1 MTPTEPTAYE
11 PAPIPAT
18 TPGDGDRIAGLD
30 WVLDLTDAHV
40 LAITRDTEPAAMA
53 AAWALGFAGAT
64 RLEVWWV
71 LRDERLRR
79 AYGSIIRAL
88 TKVRAAVDPSWT
100 DLVAEMAPADRAALA
115 EAAER
120 VMASTPTRVP
130 DEEEALHAACQRHPD
145 AAMSPD
151 RRWVAVP
158 HGALAELAA
167 RARSLSP
174 ADATALLD
182 RARGPFA
189 VRMDEAA
196 RVSGDAATAFHARR
210 AGRDPR
216 VA

>member
-1 MTPTEPTAYE
+1 MTPTEPTPHE
-11 PAPIPAT
+11 QAPIPAT
-18 TPGDGDRIAGLD
+18 TPAEEGRVADLD
-30 WVLDLTDAHV
+30 WVLDLTHAHV
-40 LAITRDTEPAAMA
+40 QAITRDTEPAAMA

-64 RLEVWWV
+64 RLQVWWV
-71 LRDERLRR
+71 LRDERLCR

-88 TKVRAAVDPSWT
+88 TKVRVADAPSWT
-100 DLVAEMAPADRAALA
+100 DVVADLSPAERAAIA

-120 VMASTPTRVP
+120 VMAGTPTRVP
-130 DEEEALHAACQRHPD
+130 DAEVGLHAVCQRHPH
-145 AAMSPD
+145 ATMSPD

-158 HGALAELAA
+158 HGALAELVA

-174 ADATALLD
+174 ADMTALLD

-196 RVSGDAATAFHARR
+196 RVSGDAVATFHARR